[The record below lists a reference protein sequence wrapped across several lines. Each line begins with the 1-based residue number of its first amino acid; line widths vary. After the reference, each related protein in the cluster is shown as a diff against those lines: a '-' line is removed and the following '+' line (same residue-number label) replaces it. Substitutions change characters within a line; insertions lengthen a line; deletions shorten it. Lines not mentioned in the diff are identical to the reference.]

1 MFTFSLSGPQFLAF
15 YAGFALLLLLAYHR
29 FRRSGGAA
37 DPARGVMLDALTA
50 DPYRIACLRAGPDE
64 AVRVAVVNLIDRGLL
79 VDAQGEGWQAAP
91 NADAAVQR
99 RPLDAV
105 ILGQCRAVPLSP
117 DEIRADRRVRQAA
130 AALESDLQGKGLLQG
145 PVRLALQQQA
155 RWALLL
161 LLAGLALARIAQA
174 VLAGRS
180 NVAFLA
186 ILGVVACIAALAMV
200 PARQSD
206 DGRRA
211 MRTLEGL
218 LGRLKGRAD
227 RLTRGG
233 ATNEAVLFAAVF
245 GIYALPQDV
254 FAFVEQAYPRPRGS
268 DSGSSSGSDSGVG
281 GGSSSDSGSSCGGGG
296 GCGGCGGGGGD

>member
-1 MFTFSLSGPQFLAF
+1 MFPFSLNGPQFLAF

-29 FRRSGGAA
+29 FRRSGSAA
-37 DPARGVMLDALTA
+37 DPARGVLLDALTA
-50 DPYRIACLRAGPDE
+50 DPYRIACLRGGTAE

-79 VDAQGEGWQAAP
+79 VDAQGQGWQAAP
-91 NADAAVQR
+91 KADPAVQR

-105 ILGQCRAVPLSP
+105 ILGQCKAVPLSP
-117 DEIRADRRVRQAA
+117 DEILADRRVRQAA
-130 AALESDLQGKGLLQG
+130 AALESDLQGQGLLQG
-145 PVRLALQQQA
+145 PARLALQQQA
-155 RWALLL
+155 RWVVLL

-180 NVAFLA
+180 NITFLA
-186 ILGVVACIAALAMV
+186 ILAVVACIAALAMV
-200 PARQSD
+200 PARQTD

-227 RLTRGG
+227 RLARGG

-245 GIYALPQDV
+245 GIYALPQDA
-254 FAFVEQAYPRPRGS
+254 FGFVEQAYPRPRGS
-268 DSGSSSGSDSGVG
+268 DSGSGSGS
-281 GGSSSDSGSSCGGGG
+281 SSCGGGG